1 MTSHQI
7 LLPQLLD
14 VQPSLSLIFFQ
25 VSGSQNNFL
34 RQICNIVLEQ
44 ITPYYFPVIRNSK
57 LVLLFFHNS
66 VLKIGCP
73 MHFDTN

>member
-44 ITPYYFPVIRNSK
+44 ITRYYFPVIRNSK
-57 LVLLFFHNS
+57 LVFTFFLQFS
-66 VLKIGCP
+66 FEDWVPDAL
-73 MHFDTN
+73 

>member
-14 VQPSLSLIFFQ
+14 VQPSLSLIFSQ

-57 LVLLFFHNS
+57 LVFTFFLQFS
-66 VLKIGCP
+66 FEDWVPDAL
-73 MHFDTN
+73 